1 MKKALL
7 RLLLND
13 PHQPARFRV
22 SPEGEDYIV
31 YEMEINNLVNVL
43 EDAASAAASRLR
55 EKLKG

>member
-1 MKKALL
+1 MKKASL
-7 RLLLND
+7 RLLLGD

-43 EDAASAAASRLR
+43 LDAAEASASRLR
-55 EKLKG
+55 EKLKS

>member
-1 MKKALL
+1 M
-7 RLLLND
+7 
-13 PHQPARFRV
+13 
-22 SPEGEDYIV
+22 PEGEDYIV